1 MYIIKNAWKSISR
14 SKGRNILIGII
25 VAVIAISS
33 CIGLSIRN
41 AAKKAEEQGLESLSV
56 TATISFDRQ
65 SLMQNA
71 ENKDASDFR
80 EQMKNIESLSIDDMK
95 VYAESEYVDK
105 FTYTISSSVNA
116 SGDLEP
122 VDTNDSTDTDST
134 SSSSQQTDSNRPSM
148 PGSGKGGFGGMGTQ
162 GDFTITGYN
171 SYDAMT
177 DFNDGVSKITGGAM
191 FEEGTSELV
200 CIINSELALYNDL
213 SVGDTIT
220 IANPNAEEETY
231 AFKIVGIYETT
242 ASETETGGGMRG
254 FSTSTDPAN
263 QIYVSYETL
272 KAVTEKSESVA
283 TTSTDE
289 TTGRESTTALRSQE
303 TGLYYLKDVETL
315 EKFEADCREKGLS
328 DSYQVTS
335 NDVTS
340 YEQSLVPLKNLS
352 TFATYFLIVVLIIG
366 AVILIVL
373 NIFNIRERKYEVGV
387 MTAICMKKG
396 KVAAQFVMELFIV
409 TIISMIVGTTAGA
422 MCSSPIAD
430 KLLEAQISSQQTQ
443 TEQRMEN
450 FGKPDSM
457 NGNMQATPPSGDD
470 GMNMGSGK
478 GGMFA
483 QFGGQVANYVSEIN
497 AATDLAVVMQLLGIG
512 ILLTIL
518 SSCIAVI
525 FILRYE
531 PLKILANR
539 S

>member
-1 MYIIKNAWKSISR
+1 MYIIKNAWKSITR
-14 SKGRNILIGII
+14 SKGRNVLIGII

-41 AAKKAEEQGLESLSV
+41 AAKKAEEQGLESLSI

-65 SLMQNA
+65 SLMKGA
-71 ENKDASDFR
+71 ENGAASNFR
-80 EQMKNIESLSIDDMK
+80 EQMKNIESLSVDDMK

-105 FTYTISSSVNA
+105 FTYTISSSIDA

-122 VDTNDSTDTDST
+122 VDTTDSTDTDSA
-134 SSSSQQTDSNRPSM
+134 SSGSQPANNNRPSM
-148 PGSGKGGFGGMGTQ
+148 PGKGGFGGMGTQ
-162 GDFTITGYN
+162 GDFTIIGYS
-171 SYDAMT
+171 SYDAMN
-177 DFNDGVSKITGGAM
+177 DFNDGVSKITDGSM
-191 FEEGTSELV
+191 FDEGTSELV
-200 CIINSELALYNDL
+200 CIINNELALYNDL

-220 IANPNAEEETY
+220 LANPNAEEETY
-231 AFKIVGIYETT
+231 AFKVVGIYETT
-242 ASETETGGGMRG
+242 ASETSMSGGMGG

-272 KAVTEKSESVA
+272 KAVTEKSASVA

-289 TTGRESTTALRSQE
+289 NTGRESTTALRSQE
-303 TGLYYLKDVETL
+303 TGLYYLKDVDAL
-315 EKFEADCREKGLS
+315 EKFEADCRKMGLS
-328 DSYQVTS
+328 DNYQVIS

-352 TFATYFLIVVLIIG
+352 TFATYFLVVVLVIG

-387 MTAICMKKG
+387 MTAIGMKKG
-396 KVAAQFVMELFIV
+396 KVAAQFVTELFTV
-409 TIISMIVGTTAGA
+409 TIISMIVGATVGA
-422 MCSSPIAD
+422 VCSSPIAN
-430 KLLEAQISSQQTQ
+430 KLLEAQINSQQTQ
-443 TEQRMEN
+443 SEQRMEN
-450 FGKPDSM
+450 FGKPDGM
-457 NGNMQATPPSGDD
+457 QGMPPGENGSADKG
-470 GMNMGSGK
+470 GGK

-483 QFGGQVANYVSEIN
+483 QFGGQVANYVGEIN
-497 AATDLAVVMQLLGIG
+497 AATDLAVVAQLLGIG

-518 SSCIAVI
+518 SSCVAVV

>member
-1 MYIIKNAWKSISR
+1 MYIIKNAWKSITR
-14 SKGRNILIGII
+14 SKGRNVLIGII

-41 AAKKAEEQGLESLSV
+41 AAKKAEEQGLESLNI

-65 SLMQNA
+65 SLMKNA
-71 ENKDASDFR
+71 ENGAAPNFR
-80 EQMKNIESLSIDDMK
+80 EQMKNIESLSVDDMK
-95 VYAESEYVDK
+95 VYAESEYVDE
-105 FTYTISSSVNA
+105 FTYTISSSINA

-122 VDTNDSTDTDST
+122 VDTTDSTDTDT
-134 SSSSQQTDSNRPSM
+134 ASSGSQQADSNRPAM
-148 PGSGKGGFGGMGTQ
+148 PTKGFGGMGTQ

-171 SYDAMT
+171 SYDAMA
-177 DFNDGVSKITGGAM
+177 DFNDGVSKITDGSM

-200 CIINSELALYNDL
+200 CIINNELALYNDL

-220 IANPNAEEETY
+220 LANPNAEEETY
-231 AFKIVGIYETT
+231 AFKVVGIYETT
-242 ASETETGGGMRG
+242 ASETSMTGGMGG

-272 KAVTEKSESVA
+272 KAVIEKSASVA

-289 TTGRESTTALRSQE
+289 NTGRESTTALRSQE
-303 TGLYYLKDVETL
+303 TGLYYLKDVDAL
-315 EKFEADCREKGLS
+315 EQFEADCREMGLS
-328 DSYQVTS
+328 DSYQVVS

-352 TFATYFLIVVLIIG
+352 TFATYFLVVVLVIG

-387 MTAICMKKG
+387 MTAIGMKKG
-396 KVAAQFVMELFIV
+396 KVAAQFVIELFIV
-409 TIISMIVGTTAGA
+409 TIVAMVVGTAVGA
-422 MCSSPIAD
+422 VSSSPIAD
-430 KLLEAQISSQQTQ
+430 KLMEAQINSQQTQ

-457 NGNMQATPPSGDD
+457 QGTPPSEG
-470 GMNMGSGK
+470 GGTIAGGGK

-497 AATDLAVVMQLLGIG
+497 AATDLVVVAQLLGIG

-518 SSCIAVI
+518 SSCVAVV

-531 PLKILANR
+531 PFKILANR